1 MQVTECMKRDPV
13 TVKKDDSF
21 RYALKLVRK
30 EGIRHLPVLDGKRV
44 VGIVT
49 DRDLRQSGPSTAT
62 TLEAHELNYLLE
74 RLTIKDIMSKNV
86 ITVTPETDLLDAAR
100 LLLGHKIGCL
110 PVVELEHDHLVGI
123 VTRSDMI
130 RALVELHGRLQN
142 SPAVELMV
150 EDRPGTF
157 EAVATAA
164 GGGPATVVSGSVV
177 RQGERRPVLI
187 IRTTENA
194 VAELRRRLTTAG
206 HPPLAV

>member
-1 MQVTECMKRDPV
+1 MLVTECMKRDPV
-13 TVKKDDSF
+13 TVKTDDSF
-21 RYALKLVRK
+21 RYALKLIRK

-74 RLTIKDIMSKNV
+74 RLTISDIMSKNV
-86 ITVTPETDLLDAAR
+86 ITVTPETGLLEAAR
-100 LLLGHKIGCL
+100 LLLAHKIGCL
-110 PVVELEHDHLVGI
+110 PVVDHEQLVGI
-123 VTRSDMI
+123 ITRSDMI

-142 SPAVELMV
+142 SPAVDLMV
-150 EDRPGTF
+150 EDRPGAF

-164 GGGPATVVSGSVV
+164 GGGPATVVSGAVV
-177 RQGERRPVLI
+177 RQGERRPVLL

-194 VAELRRRLTTAG
+194 VVELRRRLTTAG
-206 HPPLAV
+206 HPPLTS